1 MLEASTLSNSFIGT
15 ISMNIYYVYAYLRK
29 NSFTPYYI
37 GKGKARRAWDKD
49 HKVLVPIDPNRIVF
63 LETNLTN
70 VGACALERR
79 YIRWYGRKDL
89 GTGIL
94 RNMTDGGEGF
104 AGGKWNDNQRK
115 AHQNKVI
122 WNKGTGKPKILKG
135 PATGD
140 RNASSRPDVKEKI
153 RTALTGKPKSLEH
166 IAAIKKSLAEKKARR
181 SELLGCKN

>member
-1 MLEASTLSNSFIGT
+1 
-15 ISMNIYYVYAYLRK
+15 MNIYYVYAYLRK
-29 NSFTPYYI
+29 NSLTPYYI
-37 GKGKARRAWDKD
+37 GKGKGNRANSKD
-49 HKVLVPIDPNRIVF
+49 HKVLVPADPDRIVF

-70 VGACALERR
+70 IGACALERR
-79 YIRWYGRKDL
+79 YICWYGRKDL

-140 RNASSRPDVKEKI
+140 RNASSRPEVKTKI
-153 RTALTGKPKSLEH
+153 SQSLAGKPKSLEH
-166 IAAIKKSLAEKKARR
+166 IAAIRKALAEKKARR
-181 SELLGCKN
+181 SELLGSKI